1 MLLGLDGSRNY
12 PISADFFYVFCLM
25 LFLML
30 AVLSAFILLASLR
43 EGREDQDWISAAY
56 FVAASLLAALF
67 WWLL

>member
-1 MLLGLDGSRNY
+1 
-12 PISADFFYVFCLM
+12 M